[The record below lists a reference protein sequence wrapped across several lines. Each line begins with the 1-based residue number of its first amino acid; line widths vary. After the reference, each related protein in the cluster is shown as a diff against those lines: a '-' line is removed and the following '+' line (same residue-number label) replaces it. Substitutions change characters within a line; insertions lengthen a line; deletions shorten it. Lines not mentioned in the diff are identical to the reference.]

1 YFLVKD
7 FLTDQGKVQLRQRVM
22 NETVV
27 GLDEPSLAEKIVDQ
41 VDRQVS
47 IPNKEN
53 LFFEV
58 LKTFK

>member
-1 YFLVKD
+1 
-7 FLTDQGKVQLRQRVM
+7 M